1 MPKTKAKAVTR
12 LAADLIRAVTR
23 TDEIRGE
30 DGFGDPETRRF
41 FLEAKRKEAER
52 KEGESVN
59 EGRHFMGLLR
69 LGFCVLRMPHV

>member
-23 TDEIRGE
+23 TDESRGE
-30 DGFGDPETRRF
+30 DGFGDPETRRL

-52 KEGESVN
+52 RKGKA
-59 EGRHFMGLLR
+59 
-69 LGFCVLRMPHV
+69 